1 MKKLTFRQKLW
12 IPLICS
18 LFCITGVFVFD
29 AVQTRNIR
37 IEERSNDLTNIDDIA
52 LASVEYFAAQAAS
65 GALTKEEAQ
74 KEAMAAVKQ
83 MRYGSDGYVSINTFD
98 GVAVMNPIKPESDGK
113 SMIGFKDANGVYVYR
128 DIADVGKSESGKGFV
143 RYVWAHPGETAVVP
157 KLSRVVAYKPWQWT
171 MVTGVY
177 MDDIDAAF
185 EQSLWLSAGVLAGV
199 CVLLAVIVG
208 MINRSLGRTLGGA
221 PEYAADVASRI
232 ADSDLRLVVA
242 TQPGDRSSVLHA
254 MKTMQAHL
262 ISTIADIRQSA
273 DAIAVASQEVAAGSA
288 DLSVRTES
296 QASSLEETAAS
307 MEELSSTV
315 KQNADGAQEAN
326 ELAGASYHYAEQGN
340 AVLAQLI
347 AKMAEIEAKARKI
360 GEIITVI
367 DGIAF
372 QTNILALNAA
382 VEAARAGEHG
392 RGFAVVAT
400 EVRNL
405 SKRSADAAR
414 EVKALVQSSD
424 STVQEGVH
432 LTDEMGRSMQD
443 IMDGAKRVSNIIT
456 EISSASRE
464 QASGIEQVAVAVSH
478 MDDVTQKN
486 AALVEESAAAASVLQ
501 EQAAQLLQLISVF
514 RLGQDGAT
522 DGEATIRRV
531 ISAPEPDA
539 RLGIAGRPTKLQ
551 IERIAA

>member
-1 MKKLTFRQKLW
+1 
-12 IPLICS
+12 
-18 LFCITGVFVFD
+18 
-29 AVQTRNIR
+29 
-37 IEERSNDLTNIDDIA
+37 
-52 LASVEYFAAQAAS
+52 
-65 GALTKEEAQ
+65 
-74 KEAMAAVKQ
+74 
-83 MRYGSDGYVSINTFD
+83 
-98 GVAVMNPIKPESDGK
+98 VMNPIKPEIDGK
-113 SMIGFKDANGVYVYR
+113 SMIDFKDANGVYVYR
-128 DIADVGKSESGKGFV
+128 ETADVGKSESGKGFV
-143 RYVWAHPGETAVVP
+143 RYVWPHPGETEAVP
-157 KLSRVVAYKPWQWT
+157 KLSRVVTYKPWQWT
-171 MVTGVY
+171 FLTGVY

-185 EQSLWLSAGVLAGV
+185 KQSLWRSAGVLAGV
-199 CVLLAVIVG
+199 CAFLALVVG
-208 MINRSLGRTLGGA
+208 IINRSLSRTLGGA
-221 PEYAADVASRI
+221 PEYAAEVASRI
-232 ADSDLRLVVA
+232 ADSDLRLVVG
-242 TQPGDRSSVLHA
+242 TRPDDRSSVLHA
-254 MKTMQAHL
+254 MKTMQGNL
-262 ISTIADIRQSA
+262 IATIADIRQSA
-273 DAIAVASQEVAAGSA
+273 DAIAVASSEVAAGSA

-326 ELAGASYHYAEQGN
+326 DLAGASYQYAQQGN

-347 AKMAEIEAKARKI
+347 AKMAEIEAKAKKI

-382 VEAARAGEHG
+382 VEAARAGDHG

-424 STVQEGVH
+424 STVQEGVR
-432 LTDEMGRSMQD
+432 LTDDMGRRMQD

-501 EQAAQLLQLISVF
+501 DQAAQLLQLISLF
-514 RLGQDGAT
+514 KLGQDSAT
-522 DGEATIRRV
+522 EGQAAVRR
-531 ISAPEPDA
+531 IASAAEPDA
-539 RLGIAGRPTKLQ
+539 RPATSRLPANQSVR
-551 IERIAA
+551 RIAA